1 MKPHYEKVKDVL
13 VVALGSE
20 EIIQSDEGKRYVSP
34 SNVQQNILENYEG
47 LSADDLKKIL
57 PLFSVCELLYS
68 HVRNHAV
75 HEMEFPLVS
84 KVLVAG
90 AIEYRDNHFI
100 TGILLYDTVSNI
112 VETLERECTDCIHY
126 PWELPQ
132 EEKWQ

>member
-1 MKPHYEKVKDVL
+1 MKSLLKTRWIKRISPL
-13 VVALGSE
+13 VAFCFLTVQLALWF
-20 EIIQSDEGKRYVSP
+20 P
-34 SNVQQNILENYEG
+34 APVQA
-47 LSADDLKKIL
+47 SAADDLKKIL

-84 KVLVAG
+84 KVLVEG
-90 AIEYRDNHFI
+90 SIEYRDNHFI
-100 TGILLYDTVSNI
+100 TGTLLYDTVSNI

-126 PWELPQ
+126 PSELPQ